1 MSKASQ
7 ELIARLQEAMHNESA
22 AHSPR
27 TTFAIEAMRAA
38 QTYIEAAAK
47 REAVMHEVLG
57 SARKYIHRAPF
68 GLFGVI
74 DAALAQEA
82 KP

>member
-1 MSKASQ
+1 MTKASQ

-27 TTFAIEAMRAA
+27 TTFAIEAMRAT
-38 QTYIEAAAK
+38 QTYIESAAK
-47 REAVMHEVLG
+47 REAVLQGIANEL
-57 SARKYIHRAPF
+57 SWSPRTREISNKIN
-68 GLFGVI
+68 
-74 DAALAQEA
+74 AALAQDA